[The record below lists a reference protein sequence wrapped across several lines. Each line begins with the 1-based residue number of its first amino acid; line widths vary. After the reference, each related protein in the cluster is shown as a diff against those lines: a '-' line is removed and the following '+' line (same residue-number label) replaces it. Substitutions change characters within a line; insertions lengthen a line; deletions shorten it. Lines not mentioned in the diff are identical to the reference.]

1 MEPEWMRAI
10 PSRTICDVYYALF
23 ILYSIVAVA
32 IIIGTISLMFGTSI
46 AKGMMLPI
54 GFQGVVSAA
63 VLVAL
68 SLFMY
73 IMCDRALLDKPTKE
87 GYAGMYRKMS
97 PDG

>member
-1 MEPEWMRAI
+1 MEPEWMRSI
-10 PSRTICDVYYALF
+10 PSKTICDVYYWLF
-23 ILYSIVAVA
+23 VFYSVLAG
-32 IIIGTISLMFGTSI
+32 IIIVSAVVVMFGTSI
-46 AKGMMLPI
+46 PKSMMLPI
-54 GFQGVVSAA
+54 GFQTVVSAA
-63 VLVAL
+63 ILVAL